1 MRYHHLTEAH
11 GTDMIGQTRRQRRPS
26 PQRCWLWL
34 GLALLAAGCGHVTM
48 QPTLSSSVSIEA
60 LEELGE
66 IRRAPAHVTIFI
78 DPELRDLNFQ
88 LTHGPVDYQV
98 PVGRVIATK
107 LVKLASYQ
115 FSEVSIVRQ
124 RPDTATLPLHV
135 GLQGEQPG
143 LTTDVER
150 RGLTIMVDVRTKV
163 DLRLRAVLGDRGTSI
178 WVGASRITEEIQTGV
193 LEQTGGAAADLSR
206 AISET
211 VDRATDRV
219 VADLMRQVRR
229 SESLRQYLEAKRT

>member
-1 MRYHHLTEAH
+1 MRHHQPIEVH
-11 GTDMIGQTRRQRRPS
+11 RMDMVGWTGRQRRPS
-26 PQRCWLWL
+26 PPRRWLCL
-34 GLALLAAGCGHVTM
+34 SLALLAGGCGHVTM

-98 PVGRVIATK
+98 PVGRVIAAK
-107 LVKLASYQ
+107 LVTLASYQ

-124 RPDTATLPLHV
+124 RPDAATLLLHV

-150 RGLTIMVDVRTKV
+150 RGLTVMVDVRTKI
-163 DLRLRAVLGDRGTSI
+163 DLRLRAALGDGGRPI

-193 LEQTGGAAADLSR
+193 LEQTGSAAADLSR

>member
-1 MRYHHLTEAH
+1 MLSR
-11 GTDMIGQTRRQRRPS
+11 TRRPRQPYRHH
-26 PQRCWLWL
+26 CWLWL
-34 GLALLAAGCGHVTM
+34 GLALLVVGCGQVMM

-78 DPELRDLNFQ
+78 EPELRDLSFQ
-88 LTHGPVDYQV
+88 LTHGPAIYQV
-98 PVGRVIATK
+98 PVGRVIAAK

-124 RPDTATLPLHV
+124 RPEAATLLLHV

-150 RGLTIMVDVRTKV
+150 RGLTVMVDVRTKI
-163 DLRLRAVLGDRGTSI
+163 DLRLRAALTDGGTPI

-219 VADLMRQVRR
+219 VADLMRQMRR
-229 SESLRQYLEAKRT
+229 SESLRQYLEGQRV